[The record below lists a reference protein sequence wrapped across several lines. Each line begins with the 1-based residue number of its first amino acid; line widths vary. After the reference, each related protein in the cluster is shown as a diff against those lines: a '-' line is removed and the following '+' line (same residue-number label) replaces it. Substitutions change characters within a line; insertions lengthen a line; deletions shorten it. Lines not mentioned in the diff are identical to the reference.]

1 MRMFGLKFRSLK
13 LNISKLKW
21 YFRWCF
27 FVVGVDRLVSTF
39 PQLFRR
45 TLVHMFESQDLDCV
59 FMEAHIYPRKQK
71 HMVLECIP
79 LPRELGDMAP
89 IYFKVFMWKLNIYVN
104 IYDGALNN
112 LLIIFRKL
120 SWSVMRN
127 GPWIRRLWT
136 SRQKTSANL
145 YVLFVILK
153 KKKKKIGIV
162 LKISL
167 QPPYIHPC

>member
-27 FVVGVDRLVSTF
+27 FVVGVDRLVSSF

-89 IYFKVFMWKLNIYVN
+89 IYFKVFMCS
-104 IYDGALNN
+104 G
-112 LLIIFRKL
+112 
-120 SWSVMRN
+120 
-127 GPWIRRLWT
+127 
-136 SRQKTSANL
+136 
-145 YVLFVILK
+145 
-153 KKKKKIGIV
+153 
-162 LKISL
+162 ISL
-167 QPPYIHPC
+167 CEYIWRCIKQPFDYLQKAIMECDEEWAMNKKVVDLSSKDIRQSVCPFCNS